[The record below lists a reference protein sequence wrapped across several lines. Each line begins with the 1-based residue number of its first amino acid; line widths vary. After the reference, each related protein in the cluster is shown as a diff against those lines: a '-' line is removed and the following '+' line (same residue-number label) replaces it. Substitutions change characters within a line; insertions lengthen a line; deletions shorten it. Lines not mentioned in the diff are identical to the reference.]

1 MFPQDYKGKDMS
13 GEGEASRGCRK
24 QVPILAHSYSIWHTP
39 RDSILSR
46 LIHPREQSQ
55 HLSKQ
60 KAQAEAQLEIPQRSP
75 LSLSH
80 FMHERRIPQGGPG
93 LPALG
98 GPFTMS
104 VSFCLLQGNPHS
116 QGVQTEIPCWVT

>member
-24 QVPILAHSYSIWHTP
+24 QVPILEHSYSIWHTP

-55 HLSKQ
+55 RLSKQ

-75 LSLSH
+75 PSPSH
-80 FMHERRIPQGGPG
+80 FMHERRI
-93 LPALG
+93 
-98 GPFTMS
+98 
-104 VSFCLLQGNPHS
+104 S
-116 QGVQTEIPCWVT
+116 QAGAARSWRTLHYECVILSLAG